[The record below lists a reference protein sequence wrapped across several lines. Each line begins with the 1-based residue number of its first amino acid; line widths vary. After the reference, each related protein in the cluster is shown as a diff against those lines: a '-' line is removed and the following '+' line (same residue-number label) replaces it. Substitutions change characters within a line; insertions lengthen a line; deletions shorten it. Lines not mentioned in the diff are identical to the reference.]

1 MGSDADA
8 FAYVMS
14 TPTTRDITET
24 FVVLRSAFRERD
36 AALKPAAS
44 SAAAGK
50 EGAVGAGGG
59 AGGAADGGGGAAGG
73 GEGGAAA
80 GSVAPL
86 ERGLY
91 DALGDTGMHVQ
102 DMIKMCDTKMEVLRQ
117 LHTERLMNGFDEA
130 ANADTDA
137 QIGSLTTS
145 IKSGFKQGQAF
156 LQAVAVEQGTATG
169 RIALNMR
176 KQLALTMQDRVG
188 KFRRMQKEYMDK
200 LDDNP
205 AKQTTVDIQAGLDAG
220 SESAMQLQAID
231 MMLMDETD
239 AMEALATEREVEIT
253 KIVQSMTELN
263 EMFRDLASLVEDQGQ
278 MVERIDAQM
287 ESVHLRTQ
295 KGLDEIKAAAKK
307 QKQCVIS

>member
-1 MGSDADA
+1 
-8 FAYVMS
+8 MS
-14 TPTTRDITET
+14 GAPVTRDITET
-24 FVVLRSAFRERD
+24 FLVLRGAFRERD
-36 AALKPAAS
+36 APKPAAGGA
-44 SAAAGK
+44 SA
-50 EGAVGAGGG
+50 EGAGAVEGG
-59 AGGAADGGGGAAGG
+59 AMGSSDGGGGAA
-73 GEGGAAA
+73 APP
-80 GSVAPL
+80 VAPL

-117 LHTERLMNGFDEA
+117 LHTQRLMDGFDEA
-130 ANADTDA
+130 ANADADA
-137 QIGSLTTS
+137 QIGSLTKS
-145 IKSGFKQGQAF
+145 IKDGFKQGQQF
-156 LQAVAVEQGTATG
+156 LLAVSIEQGTATG
-169 RIALNMR
+169 RMALNMR

-205 AKQTTVDIQAGLDAG
+205 AKKTTVDIQAGLDEG
-220 SESAMQLQAID
+220 SESAQALQAID

-239 AMEALATEREVEIT
+239 AMEALAQEREVEIT

-287 ESVHLRTQ
+287 ESVHMRTE
-295 KGLDEIKAAAKK
+295 KGLSEIKEAARR